1 MAEGL
6 CFWRKSAMD
15 TKDETLMELIES
27 VLQQLGG
34 MQWSDYLDIA
44 LVAFLI
50 YKVIPLFKS
59 PSTMRIAGAVTAMVL
74 LSALTGLLHLY
85 TINFILNQL
94 MSVGLLAVVILF
106 QPELRRML
114 DRLGSTVR
122 LGGLFGS
129 SKPAAEMDNVIS
141 QTVAACEVMSRERVG
156 ALIVFA
162 RDVRLEEYFK
172 TGSQIDGIVS
182 EQLIRNIFFPK
193 AALHDGA
200 MIIRDGRVA
209 AAGCVLP
216 LSDSSHLSADLG
228 TRHRAGVGMSEA
240 SDAVVVIVS
249 EETGTISV
257 AVDGMLKRHLA
268 PQTLERLL
276 YNELCADRDAEEE
289 NKLAVRLKQR
299 LRALERKDSNE
310 K

>member
-1 MAEGL
+1 
-6 CFWRKSAMD
+6 
-15 TKDETLMELIES
+15 MELIQN
-27 VLQQLGG
+27 LIQQIAK
-34 MQWSDYLDIA
+34 MQWSDYLDII
-44 LVAFLI
+44 LVAFI
-50 YKVIPLFKS
+50 VYKLMPLVKS
-59 PSTMRIAGAVTAMVL
+59 PSTMRIARTVILVIAVAWLTEVL
-74 LSALTGLLHLY
+74 ELH
-85 TINFILNQL
+85 TLNWIVSQVL
-94 MSVGLLAVVILF
+94 AVGLIAVIILF

-114 DRLGSTVR
+114 DRLGSVKFR
-122 LGGLFGS
+122 NLLGIV
-129 SKPAAEMDNVIS
+129 KPAQEMDPVIS
-141 QTVAACEVMSRERVG
+141 QTVAACEVMSRERIG
-156 ALIVFA
+156 ALIVFSREA
-162 RDVRLEEYFK
+162 RLEDYVK
-172 TGSQIDGIVS
+172 TGTTIDGQVS

-216 LSDSSHLSADLG
+216 LSESNRLSADLG

-257 AVDGMLKRHLA
+257 AVGGMLKRHLA

-276 YNELCADRDAEEE
+276 QSELRVNEEE
-289 NKLAVRLKQR
+289 TEGNAMQR
-299 LRALERKDSNE
+299 LVGALLGKEKEGKGNE

>member
-1 MAEGL
+1 
-6 CFWRKSAMD
+6 
-15 TKDETLMELIES
+15 MEMIES
-27 VLQQLGG
+27 VLQQLTR
-34 MQWSDYLDIA
+34 MRWSDYLDIA

-50 YKVIPLFKS
+50 YKLIPLVRTS
-59 PSTMRIAGAVTAMVL
+59 SAVRIAGVVVAVVL
-74 LSALTGLLHLY
+74 LSAVTGLLQLY
-85 TINFILNQL
+85 TINFILNQV
-94 MSVGLLAVVILF
+94 MSVGFLALVILF

-114 DRLGSTVR
+114 DHLSGTVR
-122 LGGLFGS
+122 LRSFLGS
-129 SKPAAEMDNVIS
+129 ARPPAQMDNVIS
-141 QTVAACEVMSRERVG
+141 QTVMACEVMSREKVG

-162 RDVRLEEYFK
+162 REVRLDEYYK
-172 TGSQIDGIVS
+172 TGSLIDGIVS

-200 MIIRDGRVA
+200 MIIRDGKIA

-216 LSDSSHLSADLG
+216 LSDSNHLSADLG

-276 YNELCADRDAEEE
+276 KTELCTEPTAEEE
-289 NKLAVRLKQR
+289 NNLAAR
-299 LRALERKDSNE
+299 LRSKLHRREGEDRHE